1 LFLGQSCDTL
11 VQTNLD
17 HWLDAVDPAW
27 AGEDRLLLSSV
38 ERRTAA
44 MELCVSSCTTA
55 RSENDLTVLWTYMV
69 WGCRMAELLA
79 SWGSAPSHSE
89 EEGKGAIGSVVID
102 GHGVEVV
109 ADTDTDRDSGAR
121 SEAADDEARPAR
133 VVEGEELARWM
144 RVLTTPPV
152 LNPATLYTTIM
163 SASLSTGAAPIP
175 DDDEDEDEDEKD
187 DRSRQKKEGDT
198 ISRGVYLSVGVTV
211 TNCS

>member
-1 LFLGQSCDTL
+1 MD
-11 VQTNLD
+11 
-17 HWLDAVDPAW
+17 
-27 AGEDRLLLSSV
+27 
-38 ERRTAA
+38 
-44 MELCVSSCTTA
+44 
-55 RSENDLTVLWTYMV
+55 
-69 WGCRMAELLA
+69 ELLA
-79 SWGSAPSHSE
+79 SWGSPSHSA

-109 ADTDTDRDSGAR
+109 ADTDTDRNSGAR
-121 SEAADDEARPAR
+121 SEAAGDEARPAR

-175 DDDEDEDEDEKD
+175 DDGEDEDEDEKG
-187 DRSRQKKEGDT
+187 DRSRQTKEGDT
-198 ISRGVYLSVGVTV
+198 TSRGVYLSVGVTV